1 MSGTC
6 RAGDEKSASPVRK
19 RAARVALAGMGSIDN
34 DGAPRRLT
42 LTVEE
47 AGQVLGVS
55 RGYAYELVRQGAL
68 PCMRLGRRIVI
79 PVRALDALIDRVV
92 AKAAG

>member
-1 MSGTC
+1 
-6 RAGDEKSASPVRK
+6 
-19 RAARVALAGMGSIDN
+19 MGSIDN

-55 RGYAYELVRQGAL
+55 PSYAYELVRQGAL

>member
-1 MSGTC
+1 M
-6 RAGDEKSASPVRK
+6 D
-19 RAARVALAGMGSIDN
+19 SIDN
-34 DGAPRRLT
+34 QAPPQRLT

-47 AGQVLGVS
+47 AGQMLGVS
-55 RGYAYELVRQGAL
+55 RSYAYELVRQGEL

-92 AKAAG
+92 AEATG

>member
-1 MSGTC
+1 
-6 RAGDEKSASPVRK
+6 
-19 RAARVALAGMGSIDN
+19 MGSIDN
-34 DGAPRRLT
+34 DAGPRRLT

-47 AGQVLGVS
+47 AGQLLGVS
-55 RGYAYELVRQGAL
+55 RSYAYELVRQGAL

-92 AKAAG
+92 TEATG

>member
-1 MSGTC
+1 
-6 RAGDEKSASPVRK
+6 
-19 RAARVALAGMGSIDN
+19 MGSIDN
-34 DGAPRRLT
+34 EAGPRRLT

-47 AGQVLGVS
+47 AGQLLGVS
-55 RGYAYELVRQGAL
+55 RSYAYERVRQGAL

-92 AKAAG
+92 TETAG

>member
-1 MSGTC
+1 
-6 RAGDEKSASPVRK
+6 
-19 RAARVALAGMGSIDN
+19 MGSIDN
-34 DGAPRRLT
+34 GAGPRRLT

-47 AGQVLGVS
+47 AGQLLGVS
-55 RGYAYELVRQGAL
+55 RSYAYELVRQGAL

-92 AKAAG
+92 AETAG